1 MSIYHLDGS
10 GGGTKGEAIKTV
22 WDSVT
27 KEGFK
32 PDIISGNSIMA
43 LIQVPYAIGLVRPS
57 VMSKLNKML
66 ETFTLDT
73 IWRYSPINEKGK
85 LTARAV
91 FRAITSKS
99 GLGEMSID
107 SVLRELVP
115 KELFLQYQI
124 RNVYADCINMSVDYK
139 SGSRIFKSMKTVDS
153 YEDFINYS
161 VASASI
167 PVFAEPICLDNK
179 ILFDGGVRDHSI
191 GSKVMRLHNPTET
204 ISVFSR
210 PKNYDI
216 TNNSWEAKNV
226 LEVLLR
232 TIDIMNMEIS
242 KNDEVEQK
250 KVASDLGIKLSQG
263 FLPSIMNGPYDVN
276 RERLNELKDKAKL
289 VKLVSI
295 K

>member
-22 WDSVT
+22 WDNVT

-43 LIQVPYAIGLVRPS
+43 LIQVPYAIGLIRPA

-91 FRAITSKS
+91 FRGVTGKA

-115 KELFLQYQI
+115 KDLFLKYQTH
-124 RNVYADCINMSVDYK
+124 NVYADCINMSVDYK

-167 PVFAEPICLDNK
+167 PVFAEPVCVDGK
-179 ILFDGGVRDHSI
+179 TLFDGGVRDHSI
-191 GSKVMRLHNPTET
+191 AASVMKQHLPTET
-204 ISVFSR
+204 ISIFSR
-210 PKNYDI
+210 PENYDI
-216 TNNSWEAKNV
+216 SKNSWEAKNV

-242 KNDEVEQK
+242 KNDELEQK
-250 KVASDLGIKLSQG
+250 KVASDLGVKLSQG
-263 FLPSIMNGPYDVN
+263 FLPNVMNGPYDVN
-276 RERLNELKDKAKL
+276 RERLNELKKRAKL
-289 VKLVSI
+289 VKLI
-295 K
+295 EQ